1 MASTY
6 TSNSGIEKPGTGE
19 QSGTWGTTTNLN
31 FDIIDRI
38 VSGVGSITLSGTTH
52 TLTTSDGSLSDGMFK
67 VLVLGGSPSGTN
79 TITISPN
86 DAQKLYFVKNDSGQS
101 AIFTQGS
108 GSNVTIPDG
117 DTKII
122 FADGAGSGAAV
133 TDFTGSLSVTGD
145 IDASTFKIGGTSVTA
160 TATELNY
167 TDVTTLG
174 TVEASKAVTADSN
187 ADVKFGDSDKLVFGA
202 GNDLQ
207 IYHDGSDSYVD
218 DAGTGALIL
227 RGNANVTIG
236 KYTGETMG
244 FFEADGAVSLY
255 YDNTVKLATTSY
267 GIDISGSAVADT
279 DTSGSHTGNQTPDF
293 STYQNFVWT
302 LTGAVTLVN
311 PTTEKV
317 GQTGFF
323 VFIQDG
329 TGGRAITLG
338 TQYHTAGN
346 EGITLSTGAND
357 VDIVPYVVQA
367 TDTIL
372 LGKPQLDFRNS

>member
-6 TSNSGIEKPGTGE
+6 TDNSGIEKPGTGE

-38 VSGVGSITLSGTTH
+38 VSGVGTITLSGTTH
-52 TLTTSDGSLSDGMFK
+52 TLTTSDGALSDGMFK
-67 VLVLGGSPSGTN
+67 VLVLAGSPSGTN

-86 DAQKLYFVKNDSGQS
+86 NAQKLYFVKNDSGQS

-108 GSNVTIPDG
+108 GSNVTVANG
-117 DTKII
+117 ATKII
-122 FADGAGSGAAV
+122 FADGAGAGAAV
-133 TDFTGSLSVTGD
+133 TDFTNSLALNATSLS
-145 IDASTFKIGGTSVTA
+145 IGGTAVTA

-167 TDVTTLG
+167 TDVATLG

-187 ADVKFGDSDKLVFGA
+187 GDVLFGDSDKLNFGA
-202 GNDLQ
+202 GSDLQ

-218 DAGTGALIL
+218 DTGTGALIL
-227 RGNANVTIG
+227 RGSTNVTIG

-279 DTSGSHTGNQTPDF
+279 DTSGSHTGSQTPDF
-293 STYQNFVWT
+293 DTYQNFVWT
-302 LTGAVTLVN
+302 LTGNTTLAN

-323 VFIQDG
+323 VFVQDA
-329 TGGRAITLG
+329 TGSRVLSLG
-338 TQYHTAGN
+338 TDYETAGGA
-346 EGITLSTGAND
+346 GITLTTTANA
-357 VDIVPYVVQA
+357 VDIVPYVVKA
-367 TDTIL
+367 SGSIL
-372 LGKPQLDFRNS
+372 LGTPQLEFS

>member
-6 TSNSGIEKPGTGE
+6 TDNSGIEKPGTGE

-38 VSGVGSITLSGTTH
+38 VSGVGTITLSGTTH
-52 TLTTSDGSLSDGMFK
+52 TLTTSDGALSDGMFK
-67 VLVLGGSPSGTN
+67 VLVLAGSPSGTN

-86 DAQKLYFVKNDSGQS
+86 NAQKLYFVKNDSGQS
-101 AIFTQGS
+101 VIFTQGS

-122 FADGAGSGAAV
+122 FADGAGAGAAV

-174 TVEASKAVTADSN
+174 TVEASKAVTADAN
-187 ADVKFGDSDKLVFGA
+187 GDVLFGDSDKLNFGA
-202 GNDLQ
+202 GSDLQ
-207 IYHDGSDSYVD
+207 IYHDGSNSFVD
-218 DAGTGALIL
+218 DAGTGSLFL
-227 RGNANVTIG
+227 RGESQVIIG
-236 KYTGETMG
+236 NMTGEQAAV
-244 FFEADGAVSLY
+244 FNDDGAVTLNH
-255 YDNTVKLATTSY
+255 DNTEKLATTSY

-279 DTSGSHTGNQTPDF
+279 DTSGSHTGSQTPDF
-293 STYQNFVWT
+293 DTYQNFVWT
-302 LTGAVTLVN
+302 LTGNTTLAN

-323 VFIQDG
+323 VFVQDA
-329 TGGRAITLG
+329 TGSRVLSLG
-338 TQYHTAGN
+338 TDYETAGGA
-346 EGITLSTGAND
+346 GITLTTTANA
-357 VDIVPYVVQA
+357 VDIVPYVVKA
-367 TDTIL
+367 SGSIL
-372 LGKPQLDFRNS
+372 LGTPQLEFS